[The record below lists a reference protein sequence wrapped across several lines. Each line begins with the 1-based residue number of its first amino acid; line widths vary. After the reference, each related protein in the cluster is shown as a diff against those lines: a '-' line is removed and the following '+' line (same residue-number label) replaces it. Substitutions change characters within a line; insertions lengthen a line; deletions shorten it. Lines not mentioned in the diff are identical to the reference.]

1 MARPAKTT
9 RWRAGQWIIGKYT
22 EATLTTALTGT
33 NNDLTYTAVA
43 NDATGNSITVAYVV
57 AGVSTP
63 LSVAVT
69 GSAITV
75 NVATNGSS
83 AAISTALQ
91 VRDAVRAYAPAR
103 ALVNVD
109 LKTGEDGSGVVTA
122 LTATALSGGAAGVL
136 GVGNPGGWGRR
147 RQRGNNNLS

>member
-1 MARPAKTT
+1 MARPAKIT
-9 RWRAGQWIIGKYT
+9 RWRSGQWTIGKYT

-43 NDATGNSITVAYVV
+43 NDTTGNSITVAYVV
-57 AGVSTP
+57 AGASTP
-63 LSVAVT
+63 LTVAVV
-69 GSAITV
+69 GNAITV

-83 AAISTALQ
+83 AATSTALQ
-91 VRDAVRAYAPAR
+91 VRDAVRASAAAR

-109 LKTGEDGSGVVTA
+109 LKTGEDGTGVVTA
-122 LTATALSGGAAGVL
+122 LTATALSGGTAGVL
-136 GVGNPGGWGRR
+136 GVGGARWGRK